1 MLKKY
6 AEQYARQIVGLL
18 GVLPSDMLLLL
29 KTNDCLRHLDT
40 QLGTPINSTEGISR
54 DSITFFNSTA
64 TLTIPLK
71 IMAVL
76 SNSIHLDESGGKCRR

>member
-1 MLKKY
+1 MLLLGTLVCRLKATGSAGEAYMLKKY

-40 QLGTPINSTEGISR
+40 QLGTPINSTEGNIVR
-54 DSITFFNSTA
+54 QHHY
-64 TLTIPLK
+64 L
-71 IMAVL
+71 
-76 SNSIHLDESGGKCRR
+76 